1 MIRLRP
7 HHLLCT
13 QSYEGMG
20 YSPDFIEN
28 MNKITDI
35 LRSMPDTKIQLVFT
49 TDSLCASCPHMRS
62 EDLCD
67 SQDNVKTFD
76 RRMIEEFGLEE
87 KEYIYSEI
95 TQTIDA
101 QMTEN
106 RLRTICRGC
115 SWIDCS
121 TCIDRI
127 CRCSE

>member
-20 YSPDFIEN
+20 YSHDFIEN

-49 TDSLCASCPHMRS
+49 TDSLCALCPHMRG

-67 SQDNVKTFD
+67 SQDNV
-76 RRMIEEFGLEE
+76 
-87 KEYIYSEI
+87 
-95 TQTIDA
+95 
-101 QMTEN
+101 
-106 RLRTICRGC
+106 
-115 SWIDCS
+115 
-121 TCIDRI
+121 
-127 CRCSE
+127 

>member
-1 MIRLRP
+1 
-7 HHLLCT
+7 
-13 QSYEGMG
+13 MG

-49 TDSLCASCPHMRS
+49 TDSLCASCPHMRG

-67 SQDNVKTFD
+67 SQDNVKAFD

-106 RLRTICRGC
+106 LLRTICRGC

-121 TCIDRI
+121 ACIDRI

>member
-28 MNKITDI
+28 MNKITD
-35 LRSMPDTKIQLVFT
+35 
-49 TDSLCASCPHMRS
+49 SLCASCPHMRG

-121 TCIDRI
+121 ACIDRI